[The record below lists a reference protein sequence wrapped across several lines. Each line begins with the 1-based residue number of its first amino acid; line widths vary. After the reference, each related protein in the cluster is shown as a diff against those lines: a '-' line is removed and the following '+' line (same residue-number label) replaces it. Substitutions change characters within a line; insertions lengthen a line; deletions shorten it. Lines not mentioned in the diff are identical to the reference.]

1 MSSLSAITTLQYR
14 TDSISEKQYEII
26 SNQKEILSLLKRI
39 IGKPVHNIES
49 VIRLRETGTNTPEPD
64 TREQSTQSPLSSPQN
79 QEPFSKINDQDV
91 NDPIYARAASTK
103 PYSFVPDE
111 YELGKAEDYEL
122 AQKEREEAK
131 E

>member
-1 MSSLSAITTLQYR
+1 MSSLAAITSLQYR
-14 TDSISEKQYEII
+14 IESITEKQHEIL
-26 SNQKEILSLLKRI
+26 NEILSLLKRI

-64 TREQSTQSPLSSPQN
+64 TREQSTQSPLSS
-79 QEPFSKINDQDV
+79 QEDV

-111 YELGKAEDYEL
+111 YELGKDEDYEL